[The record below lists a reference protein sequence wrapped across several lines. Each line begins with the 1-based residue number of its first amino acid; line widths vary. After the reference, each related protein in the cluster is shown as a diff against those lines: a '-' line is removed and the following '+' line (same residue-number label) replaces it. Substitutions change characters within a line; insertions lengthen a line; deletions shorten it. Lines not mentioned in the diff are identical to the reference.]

1 MTTRPLISVITC
13 AWNSEAYLGES
24 IASVLAQDYPNIE
37 YIFVDGGST
46 DRTIE
51 MIRGVERP
59 HTFVTGVR
67 GGISNAMNEG
77 IRLASG
83 DIVAHLHSDDYY
95 PTPTIL
101 SEVAQAMSG
110 GAGWLFGT
118 ALYVVDGH
126 ARPAE
131 WSVPRYSYRRLM
143 KGNFIPHQATFV
155 RRDLLLRAGLFDTSL
170 KYAMDYDL
178 WLRLGRLAEPV
189 QLDSP
194 LCAFREHAGSAST
207 ANRLQGLDED
217 FRVRMRYAGRSPW
230 AWFYHGGHYVWRR
243 LREARA
249 LRRDGK
255 AAR

>member
-1 MTTRPLISVITC
+1 MTTRPRISVITC
-13 AWNSEAYLGES
+13 TWNSEPYLAES
-24 IASVLAQDYPNIE
+24 IASVLAQDYPEIE

-46 DRTIE
+46 DGT
-51 MIRGVERP
+51 VERIQGIDRP
-59 HTFVTGVR
+59 HAFVTGVR
-67 GGISNAMNEG
+67 GGISHAMNEG
-77 IRLASG
+77 IRLARG

-95 PTPTIL
+95 PTPRVL
-101 SEVAQAMSG
+101 SEVAEAMAG

-118 ALYVVDGH
+118 ALYVVDGQ
-126 ARPAE
+126 AKAAD
-131 WSVPRYSYRRLM
+131 WSVPRYSYRRLL

-155 RRDLLLRAGLFDTSL
+155 RRDLLARAGLFDTSL

-178 WLRLGRLAEPV
+178 WLRLGRLAEPI
-189 QLDSP
+189 QLDSH

-249 LRRDGK
+249 LRQAGK
-255 AAR
+255 ASR